1 MPTPLYV
8 RVFEVSAHPDGEKF
22 VPIHD
27 NTFVC
32 AVPFIT
38 TNQRATGSDL
48 LSIPI
53 RVHPKEAEANG

>member
-8 RVFEVSAHPDGEKF
+8 RVLEISAHPEGERF
-22 VPIHD
+22 GPIHD

-32 AVPFIT
+32 AVPFVT
-38 TNQRATGSDL
+38 THQRAVGSDL

-53 RVHPKEAEANG
+53 RTHAFREGEI